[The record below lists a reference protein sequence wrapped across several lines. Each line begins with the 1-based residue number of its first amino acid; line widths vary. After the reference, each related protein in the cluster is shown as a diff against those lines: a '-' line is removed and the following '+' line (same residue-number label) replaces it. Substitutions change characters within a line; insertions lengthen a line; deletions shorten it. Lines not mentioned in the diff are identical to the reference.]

1 MIFHH
6 ALRLQGKDSI
16 ELKDQFFL
24 YIGGEGGTGKYRI
37 IEAVRLGMML
47 LQRKNE
53 ILVLG
58 PTGNCFE
65 YSRQYHTYRL
75 RHCSAGS
82 SQKRTFCSREGS
94 LDQ

>member
-24 YIGGEGGTGKYRI
+24 YSHIGGEGGTGKSRI

-58 PTGNCFE
+58 PTGNFA
-65 YSRQYHTYRL
+65 SNVQGGTIHTGLDIAVPGR
-75 RHCSAGS
+75 R
-82 SQKRTFCSREGS
+82 KRVA
-94 LDQ
+94 